1 MKRIIKLTE
10 RDLTRIIKRV
20 ISESNNAVV
29 SQMNSNISKVDPTG
43 CKGTLLQNY
52 NALKTSIGRPMDGGC
67 ISDALYA
74 QWPKGS
80 ANSFKGWQVQYRMNH
95 NNTGVGEVIIFMDY
109 KDNRKIQAI
118 ESTDFYSGAKVGI
131 INDASGL
138 PYEAVISKKYG
149 KDDIPLDDL
158 DELLDLCYDMA

>member
-10 RDLTRIIKRV
+10 RDLTRIVRRV
-20 ISESNNAVV
+20 ISESSNSTV

-43 CKGTLLQNY
+43 CKGMLLQNY

-67 ISDALYA
+67 IGDALYT

-80 ANSFKGWQVQYRMNH
+80 ANGFKGWQVQYKMEDQ
-95 NNTGVGEVIIFMDY
+95 NTGDCEVIIFMDY
-109 KDNRKIQAI
+109 KDNRKIKAI

-131 INDASGL
+131 IKDASGL

-149 KDDIPLDDL
+149 SDDIPLGDL
-158 DELLDLCYDMA
+158 DELLDICYDLA